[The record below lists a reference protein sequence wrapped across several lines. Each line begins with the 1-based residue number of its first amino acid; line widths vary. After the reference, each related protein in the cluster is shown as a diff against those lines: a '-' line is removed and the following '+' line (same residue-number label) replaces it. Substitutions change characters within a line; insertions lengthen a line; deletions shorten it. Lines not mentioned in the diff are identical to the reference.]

1 MSFYGLGDS
10 FRWFLA
16 RVVDIKDPEFLGRV
30 KIRTIHDQTGELGEK
45 KDNFGLDEEDLL
57 WAWPLSAINS
67 ASLSWKKVVELEE
80 FDVPDWI
87 DAVGLSPTGTAVGTY
102 VFGFYLDGLEAN
114 IPMIFS
120 SYHKLSV
127 FPEPGKDPLTM
138 LQDKEKEEDFQY
150 HDVAALARGKFNDP
164 LGRPSDG
171 EIEGLGQTL
180 PKEPYL
186 INKLWTEDP
195 KKRAPVD
202 EFPTA
207 YATEYPYNT
216 TYTTKSGHAIELDD
230 TPGNERVHIWHRS
243 GCYEEI
249 SNGPTP
255 LIDDETKEENIYP
268 ERGPKG
274 YTYIT
279 AGGLQE
285 NEYKG
290 RRNRKTMDTFF
301 DVVGKDHNQMI
312 KRDHNVEV
320 ANTETGK
327 IGSTYHWTVG
337 YQKTTKNRVNDNLK
351 TPYDGGGIG
360 TGNYFLDVKNIRQ
373 ETVANNYVL
382 SVGIDPDNERRLS
395 SDQKDSMF
403 LDVLNDKVTVIGNND
418 FTEVKGNVSTVIGEN
433 FKLEIEQDGNIIV
446 SGEAN
451 LTVEGGIKVKG
462 GTTFYGSV
470 HVEGS
475 LTAKNGA
482 SGSFSTP
489 SGTIVTVS
497 SGIITSI
504 L

>member
-1 MSFYGLGDS
+1 M
-10 FRWFLA
+10 
-16 RVVDIKDPEFLGRV
+16 
-30 KIRTIHDQTGELGEK
+30 
-45 KDNFGLDEEDLL
+45 
-57 WAWPLSAINS
+57 
-67 ASLSWKKVVELEE
+67 
-80 FDVPDWI
+80 
-87 DAVGLSPTGTAVGTY
+87 
-102 VFGFYLDGLEAN
+102 
-114 IPMIFS
+114 
-120 SYHKLSV
+120 
-127 FPEPGKDPLTM
+127 LT
-138 LQDKEKEEDFQY
+138 
-150 HDVAALARGKFNDP
+150 
-164 LGRPSDG
+164 
-171 EIEGLGQTL
+171 
-180 PKEPYL
+180 
-186 INKLWTEDP
+186 
-195 KKRAPVD
+195 
-202 EFPTA
+202 
-207 YATEYPYNT
+207 
-216 TYTTKSGHAIELDD
+216 
-230 TPGNERVHIWHRS
+230 RS

-433 FKLEIEQDGNIIV
+433 FKLENELD
-446 SGEAN
+446 
-451 LTVEGGIKVKG
+451 
-462 GTTFYGSV
+462 
-470 HVEGS
+470 
-475 LTAKNGA
+475 
-482 SGSFSTP
+482 
-489 SGTIVTVS
+489 
-497 SGIITSI
+497 
-504 L
+504 